1 MLGPI
6 LVFAGAVL
14 MTVGLVFLGGW
25 VSGRGE
31 RAGKPNAA
39 LSAWR
44 VIDRLYR
51 RVGVRGGFYHGHHD
65 AGCARIHDAF
75 NLIWLVRGQP
85 DNRRTLLFVKH
96 LYYCLNFT

>member
-31 RAGKPNAA
+31 RAGKPDAA
-39 LSAWR
+39 LPDGSKT
-44 VIDRLYR
+44 DRQLMDLYFIAL
-51 RVGVRGGFYHGHHD
+51 VVAPLLGG
-65 AGCARIHDAF
+65 AVLIAF
-75 NLIWLVRGQP
+75 GLEK
-85 DNRRTLLFVKH
+85 LL
-96 LYYCLNFT
+96 